1 LPDADDQGAVE
12 EGRDAGLK
20 VVVSILQSL
29 NARKAVTA
37 EPNR

>member
-1 LPDADDQGAVE
+1 LPDANDQATIE
-12 EGRDAGLK
+12 EGQDAGLML
-20 VVVSILQSL
+20 VVSILQSL